1 MMFDHTST
9 PEKAAQELQRYSNQ
23 EISELWNDI
32 DAMEATEAVTTIR
45 TWVEL
50 EVLRRDGDEAFDAW
64 LVDFDEAGYRV
75 SPIGCLNRS

>member
-50 EVLRRDGDEAFDAW
+50 EVLRRVGDEAFDAW
-64 LVDFDEAGYRV
+64 LVDFDEAGCRV